1 MCYNCGCGN
10 PHDDMGDIDNI
21 TAQTLFEFA
30 EAKKIKIEEVKKYVF
45 TKLEDEIQKKKTISD
60 KDLDDL
66 FIKAAK
72 AWGQSVHEAKKET
85 YNLLKQE
92 LDT

>member
-21 TAQTLFEFA
+21 TVQTLYEFA
-30 EAKKIKIEEVKKYVF
+30 MANNTKIEKIKIYVLN
-45 TKLEDEIQKKKTISD
+45 KLENELLEKKKTHD
-60 KDLDDL
+60 PALEEM
-66 FIKAAK
+66 FTKAAE
-72 AWGQSVHEAKKET
+72 AWGQSVIEAKKQT

-92 LDT
+92 LKK